1 MGDKMKKYILLVSR
15 MGAYLIDYI
24 PFYIL
29 LYFIANNGVMGYLI
43 CLIALFFYRYITTAL
58 WGSTIGM
65 RALKLKLDRFGFK
78 ICLKREIIRFASVFF
93 YVGYIYAIFDHRGRT
108 FHDISAR
115 VVVKYEE
122 SKKSQKSSGEDIR
135 TSFLIRAIIYVILV
149 ISILKWGTNFVL
161 NDIGGIGLKKICSS
175 EKYFQ
180 SFEGDSLLSLNQK
193 ELYMRTLGRKY
204 TSIIDIG
211 NKPYI
216 IKISNKI
223 KHTEVYRLNIKGS
236 RMIGEYMYKIGMP
249 IQYIC
254 SGTFRNKIELCGIS
268 PQKEIILVDENGEI
282 FGQSKVNL
290 ENLLSLKCG
299 DIDEDGK
306 DETVILGSNGDVE
319 IYKYEDGKLQVIYN
333 GKIGED
339 ITPEAFYIDK
349 GIVVLAEGDGK
360 AILYYYK
367 FDNGSF
373 KFKSKRY
380 FVKKEI
386 SSMIKID
393 NNLLVS
399 NINRNNMLLKFSN
412 IQTLELYKV
421 SSKIKRL
428 YNLGDR
434 KGATYA
440 YTVKNLEGICD
451 IDNDGTE
458 EIILKSVDKED
469 VMGQGY
475 RVEIYR
481 FNAFG
486 LFVNRIL
493 SWIEGIL

>member
-1 MGDKMKKYILLVSR
+1 MKKYILLVSR
-15 MGAYLIDYI
+15 ITAYLIDYI

-29 LYFIANNGVMGYLI
+29 LYFIGNNGVMGYLI
-43 CLIALFFYRYITTAL
+43 CLITLFFYRYITTSL
-58 WGSTIGM
+58 WGTTIGM
-65 RALKLKLDRFGFK
+65 RALKLKLDRFDFK
-78 ICLKREIIRFASVFF
+78 ICMKREIMRFASAFF
-93 YVGYIYAIFDHRGRT
+93 YVGYIYALFDPKRRT

-115 VVVKYEE
+115 VIVKYKE
-122 SKKSQKSSGEDIR
+122 SKESQKSSEENIK
-135 TSFLIRAIIYVILV
+135 TPFLIRTIIYVIFV

-161 NDIGGIGLKKICSS
+161 NDIGGIGLKKIYSS

-180 SFEGDSLLSLNQK
+180 NFEGDSLLSLNQK

-216 IKISNKI
+216 IRISNKI
-223 KHTEVYRLNIKGS
+223 KYTEVYRLNINGS
-236 RMIGEYMYKIGMP
+236 KMIGEYMYKIGMP

-282 FGQSKVNL
+282 YGESKVNL

-306 DETVILGSNGDVE
+306 DETVILGRNGDVE
-319 IYKYEDGKLQVIYN
+319 IFKYSDGKLYAIYN

-339 ITPEAFYIDK
+339 IVPAAFYINK
-349 GIVVLAEGDGK
+349 GIVVLAKGDDK
-360 AILYYYK
+360 SILYYYK
-367 FDNGSF
+367 FNNKTFDF
-373 KFKSKRY
+373 DSKKY
-380 FVKKEI
+380 FGKKEI
-386 SSMIKID
+386 TSMSKIG
-393 NNLLVS
+393 NNILVS
-399 NINRNNMLLKFSN
+399 NINRNNMLLEFSN
-412 IQTLELYKV
+412 IQTLELYKE
-421 SSKIKRL
+421 SREIKRL
-428 YNLGDR
+428 YNFGDR
-434 KGATYA
+434 KGASYA

-451 IDNDGTE
+451 IDRDNNE
-458 EIILKSVDKED
+458 EIILKSVDKKD

-481 FNAFG
+481 FNKFG

-493 SWIEGIL
+493 SYIEGIL